1 MSSIPYFFETVP
13 LSKPGAQWLM
23 MLAGQWMPKK
33 CLSLSLPTTIQGL
46 KSSAALSLSCGSW
59 NSKLRSSCLWNK
71 LNETSPQ
78 PTNPNFKSPSVP
90 GGKDSVFVGD
100 RVGEVICPLAHA
112 VAAAAHPSLCAWDAR
127 DLRWRQL
134 ERDVPGKLRVRRNYL
149 HITT

>member
-1 MSSIPYFFETVP
+1 M
-13 LSKPGAQWLM
+13 
-23 MLAGQWMPKK
+23 
-33 CLSLSLPTTIQGL
+33 
-46 KSSAALSLSCGSW
+46 
-59 NSKLRSSCLWNK
+59 
-71 LNETSPQ
+71 
-78 PTNPNFKSPSVP
+78 P

-134 ERDVPGKLRVRRNYL
+134 ERDVPGKLPVRRNYL